1 MRLKNKVAIITGG
14 GSGIGKEGALLY
26 CKEGARVMIADF
38 SEEAG
43 QNTVAELKEAG
54 YEASFFKVNVANRA
68 QVRGL
73 VEFTTNQYGK
83 IDILINN
90 AGITKDSLVVKM
102 TDEQWDQVI
111 DINLTGVFNCG
122 RAVAAKMVEQ
132 GSGRI
137 INTSSVVGVYGNVGQ
152 TNYAAT
158 KAGVIGMTKSW
169 AKELGPKGL
178 TVNAVAPGY
187 IATEMTKKV
196 PEKILGMMS
205 EKTPL
210 RRLGTP
216 LDVAKIYV
224 FLASSDADF
233 VNGAVVNVDGGLVI

>member
-1 MRLKNKVAIITGG
+1 MRLKDKVAIITGG
-14 GSGIGKEGALLY
+14 GSGIGKEGAILY
-26 CKEGARVMIADF
+26 CREGARVVVADY

-43 QNTVAELKEAG
+43 QKTVAELQEAG
-54 YEASFFKVNVANRA
+54 FEASFCKVNVADRK
-68 QVRGL
+68 QVQAMVDFTVETYGRIDVL
-73 VEFTTNQYGK
+73 V
-83 IDILINN
+83 NN
-90 AGITKDSLVVKM
+90 AGITQDSLLVKM
-102 TDEQWDQVI
+102 TDEQWDRVI

-122 RAVAAKMVEQ
+122 RAVAAKMTEQ

-137 INTSSVVGVYGNVGQ
+137 INTSSVVGVYGNMGQ

-169 AKELGPKGL
+169 AKELGPKGI

-187 IATEMTKKV
+187 IQTEMTKKV
-196 PEKILGMMS
+196 PEKILAMMR

-216 LDVAKIYV
+216 LDVARIYL

-233 VNGAVVNVDGGLVI
+233 LNGAVVNVDGGLVL